1 MVIARR
7 ICRNKV
13 HIILTTMAGHGSDYR
28 KKNKRHRQHV
38 GALIWVKRKQVRK
51 CGLKVKL
58 PSARYRKNVGD

>member
-1 MVIARR
+1 
-7 ICRNKV
+7 
-13 HIILTTMAGHGSDYR
+13 MAGHGSDYR

-38 GALIWVKRKQVRK
+38 GALIWGKRKQVRK